1 MAGAGGCVAAARSV
15 VTVRSRLCDEVGAAD
30 VFRQSGNRR
39 RVAGAGP
46 LQRRSGVNGSQPTPE
61 GPVELRAGAADLDR
75 FCREVLTAAG
85 ADTTSAEAAAR
96 AMLHG
101 SRLGVDSHGVRLLPH
116 YAAAIAGGRV
126 NGRPS
131 MRLVREWGAVAT
143 LDADDGHGAL
153 AAYTAMDHAVRIAG
167 TMGIG
172 AVAITRSSHFGPAG
186 AYAYAAAGQGM
197 LGMATCNA
205 DSLVRLH
212 DGAARFHGTN
222 PLAFSMPVSGER
234 PWLLDMATSAIPYN
248 RVRLY
253 RSLGRPLPE
262 GVASTETGEDTVDAH
277 AAEMLAPVGGEFG
290 FKGAGLAGLA
300 EIFSAV
306 LTGAVLSIDLQ
317 PMNDPDMS
325 TPRSVGAFVMALRPD
340 AFVDG
345 EAVEA
350 GMRRY
355 RDALRA
361 SPAREG
367 GKVMAPGDR
376 EWAEEQRRDVAGIPL
391 DPDTA
396 DGFRALAS
404 RYGITLPF

>member
-1 MAGAGGCVAAARSV
+1 MPCGRRRCRCGVRRAGQE
-15 VTVRSRLCDEVGAAD
+15 RLCND
-30 VFRQSGNRR
+30 VAPAGIFRQAGSRR
-39 RVAGAGP
+39 RVAGAFP
-46 LQRRSGVNGSQPTPE
+46 VQRRASVNGSLPLPE
-61 GPVELRAGAADLDR
+61 GPVELRADAEDLDR
-75 FCREVLTAAG
+75 FCREVLAAAG
-85 ADTTSAEAAAR
+85 ADAASADAAAR

-126 NGRPS
+126 NGRPT

-167 TMGIG
+167 RMGIG

-186 AYAYAAAGQGM
+186 AYAYAAAEQGM

-212 DGAARFHGTN
+212 DGAAPFHGTN
-222 PLAFSMPVSGER
+222 PLAFAMPVVGER

-262 GVASTETGEDTVDAH
+262 GVASTETGKDTVDAN

-290 FKGAGLAGLA
+290 FKGAGLAGVA

-306 LTGAVLSIDLQ
+306 LTGAVLSVDLQ

-340 AFVDG
+340 AFVDA
-345 EAVEA
+345 EAVQA

-355 RDALRA
+355 RAALRA
-361 SPAREG
+361 SPARAG
-367 GKVMAPGDR
+367 AMVMAPGDR
-376 EWAEEQRRDVAGIPL
+376 EWAEEQRREVAGVPL

-396 DGFRALAS
+396 DGFRALAG